1 MFFFFSSL
9 YFLRF
14 HSPLCVYPLFF
25 VSRHH
30 HSNRSLMYI
39 ITDANKPTWS
49 IVHGKMGGGWTNSL
63 AKPLNKRHQVLV
75 RFFCFHTLMA
85 CYSIYDWGGHCAK
98 ILVHSFDYLLRAPN
112 ECWTQ
117 PRLSGIHNF
126 FWLFVDCKLPK
137 PKEYRRIILCAPP
150 HGTSLFICSASLFRA
165 LGLVDVIHCSSSLL
179 FLFSSLLLLRRLY
192 TGCICY
198 MVRFADISSISNY
211 LFPSAMMAPS
221 LSLKMFAYTR

>member
-1 MFFFFSSL
+1 
-9 YFLRF
+9 
-14 HSPLCVYPLFF
+14 
-25 VSRHH
+25 
-30 HSNRSLMYI
+30 
-39 ITDANKPTWS
+39 
-49 IVHGKMGGGWTNSL
+49 
-63 AKPLNKRHQVLV
+63 
-75 RFFCFHTLMA
+75 MA

-165 LGLVDVIHCSSSLL
+165 LGLVDVIHCSSSLFFCFLLYYYYDVYILAAYAIWLGSPTSARYPTICFHPQWWRPLFPLRCSPIHDSNAHRVTHRNL
-179 FLFSSLLLLRRLY
+179 FLLMY
-192 TGCICY
+192 IY
-198 MVRFADISSISNY
+198 
-211 LFPSAMMAPS
+211 
-221 LSLKMFAYTR
+221 